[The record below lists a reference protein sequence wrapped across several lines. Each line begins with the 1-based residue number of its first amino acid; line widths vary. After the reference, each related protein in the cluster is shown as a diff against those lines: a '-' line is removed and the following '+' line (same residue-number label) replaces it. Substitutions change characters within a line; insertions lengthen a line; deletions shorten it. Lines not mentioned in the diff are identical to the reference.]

1 MKTLGQLASKT
12 PPRINEKW
20 SGVDIKYYNSGPR
33 KILRKYP
40 GFAFEF
46 KSSDPVQGSGRYH
59 RQTIW
64 YDSSKVKKS
73 NYLNTPVR
81 VFCSCEYFNYYL
93 AYALGKHKSVIPRKE
108 ISYAVKTPA
117 RVTNPGSVPFIC
129 KHLYA
134 IAMMGRKRKFN
145 IKASLM
151 ITDKVIKMK
160 YVKVKSNLIYKLLGE
175 EEIENEKDLEIE
187 EEKDEKD
194 LEIEDKEEEKVVIKI

>member
-12 PPRINEKW
+12 PPRINAKW
-20 SGVDIKYYNSGPR
+20 SGVDIQYYNSGPR
-33 KILRKYP
+33 KLLRKYP

-64 YDSSKVKKS
+64 YDASKVKKS

-117 RVTNPGSVPFIC
+117 RVTNKNSVPFIC

-134 IAMMGRKRKFN
+134 IAMLGRKRKFN

-151 ITDKVIKMK
+151 ITDKVIKME
-160 YVKVKSNLIYKLLGE
+160 YVRIKSNLIYELLSE
-175 EEIENEKDLEIE
+175 DIEDIEDTEDIEDIEDTEKDT
-187 EEKDEKD
+187 
-194 LEIEDKEEEKVVIKI
+194 EDIKVVIEI